1 MSTLCTYG
9 CAFDPQTELV
19 IKRDDELW
27 ADAQIC
33 LTCTLPFCSGT
44 DKCFRS
50 RKRELNHERTTSE
63 PRETVEEQSKT
74 GTGGEQVEAV
84 VKR

>member
-1 MSTLCTYG
+1 MSARKQL
-9 CAFDPQTELV
+9 
-19 IKRDDELW
+19 KRNDTAM
-27 ADAQIC
+27 ADALIC
-33 LTCTLPFCSGT
+33 LSCNQPFCSGT

-50 RKRELNHERTTSE
+50 RKTELNHGRTTSE
-63 PRETVEEQSKT
+63 PRETVEKQSKT

>member
-1 MSTLCTYG
+1 MAVRKQL
-9 CAFDPQTELV
+9 
-19 IKRDDELW
+19 KRNDESK

-33 LTCTLPFCSGT
+33 LTCPLPFCSGT

-50 RKRELNHERTTSE
+50 RKRELNRGRTTSE
-63 PRETVEEQSKT
+63 PRETVEEQSSM